1 MFASGAWL
9 ASASWQILGLFCAIM
24 LVLVVEL
31 LNSGIEAAVDRTGLE
46 INEYAKLGQGL
57 WFCRSDAEP
66 GYRWINLV
74 LHPFGLAA
82 DEMTDKVYV
91 TPEGAR
97 RLRDELN
104 QLWRVTRPEVTKN
117 VSDAAALGDRS
128 ENADYIYGK
137 KRLREIDKR
146 IRYLTKRLDNLEIV
160 DRTPE
165 ATDTIYFGAWV
176 KVEDED
182 GEISELRIVGSDEF
196 DPALGWI
203 SLDSPMAKSLL
214 GKKKDT
220 SVLVNLPAG
229 QSELFIVDVSYTP
242 LNAS

>member
-1 MFASGAWL
+1 
-9 ASASWQILGLFCAIM
+9 
-24 LVLVVEL
+24 
-31 LNSGIEAAVDRTGLE
+31 
-46 INEYAKLGQGL
+46 
-57 WFCRSDAEP
+57 
-66 GYRWINLV
+66 
-74 LHPFGLAA
+74 
-82 DEMTDKVYV
+82 MTDKVYV

-176 KVEDED
+176 RVEDED
-182 GEISELRIVGSDEF
+182 GKISELRIVGSDEF

-229 QSELFIVDVSYTP
+229 QSELFIVDVSYAP

>member
-1 MFASGAWL
+1 
-9 ASASWQILGLFCAIM
+9 
-24 LVLVVEL
+24 
-31 LNSGIEAAVDRTGLE
+31 
-46 INEYAKLGQGL
+46 
-57 WFCRSDAEP
+57 
-66 GYRWINLV
+66 
-74 LHPFGLAA
+74 
-82 DEMTDKVYV
+82 MTDKVYV

-176 KVEDED
+176 RVEDED
-182 GEISELRIVGSDEF
+182 GKISELRIVGSDEF